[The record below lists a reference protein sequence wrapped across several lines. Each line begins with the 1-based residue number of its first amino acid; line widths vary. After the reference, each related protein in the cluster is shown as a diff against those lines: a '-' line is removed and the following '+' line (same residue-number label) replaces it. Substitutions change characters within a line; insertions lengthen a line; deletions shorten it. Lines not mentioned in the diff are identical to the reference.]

1 MSLIKRSEWPLLG
14 SGSWLSNFID
24 NDRFFDSD
32 WLKKMN
38 MPAVNVHETDKSYEL
53 ELAAPGLSKKDFKI
67 TAEEGILTVSSEK
80 KEEKEQKEKD
90 YTRKEFEYSSFSRSF
105 ALPQNIDEE
114 DIKAIYED
122 GILKLTI
129 AKHVASQPK
138 LKKAIEVK

>member
-14 SGSWLSNFID
+14 SGSWLSNFFD
-24 NDRFFDSD
+24 NDRFYDSD

-38 MPAVNVHETDKSYEL
+38 MPAVNVHETEKSYEV

-80 KEEKEQKEKD
+80 NEEKEQKEKD

-105 ALPQNIDEE
+105 TLPQNINEE
-114 DIKAIYED
+114 DIKATYED

-129 AKHVASQPK
+129 AKHLASQPK
-138 LKKAIEVK
+138 PKKAIEVK

>member
-14 SGSWLSNFID
+14 SGSWLSNFFD

-38 MPAVNVHETDKSYEL
+38 MPAVNVHETEKSYEV

-80 KEEKEQKEKD
+80 KEETEQKEKD
-90 YTRKEFEYSSFSRSF
+90 YMRKEFEYSSFSRSF
-105 ALPQNIDEE
+105 TLPLNINVE
-114 DIKAIYED
+114 DIKAAYAD
-122 GILKLTI
+122 GVLKLTI

>member
-1 MSLIKRSEWPLLG
+1 MSLIKRSDWPLLG
-14 SGSWLSNFID
+14 NGSWLTNFFE

-38 MPAVNVHETDKSYEL
+38 MPAVNVKETDKSYEV

-80 KEEKEQKEKD
+80 HEEKELEEED

-105 ALPQNIDEE
+105 TLPQNVIED
-114 DIKAIYED
+114 DIKAAYD
-122 GILKLTI
+122 NGILRLTI
-129 AKHVASQPK
+129 TKRVATPPK
-138 LKKAIEVK
+138 AKKAIEVK